1 MINTLIWVRQ
11 KKGENKMKK
20 RALILLSV
28 VMIFTLVF
36 TACGKSA
43 SQEKNNGGSKNTSKV
58 TKNAINNSSE
68 EGAKETVNEQKEEN
82 KVIKFTDA
90 VGKEIVM
97 DKPAEKIISLYS
109 AHTENL
115 FALGLNDEIIGVS
128 TSEKYPKEAT
138 EKQAYNYK
146 DDPETIIAAQ
156 PDVVLIRTMIANGYP
171 DFVKALENAG
181 IKVVT
186 LYVTDY
192 KDFDEYI
199 TTLGLI
205 TGEEKVAEEKL
216 KEFHADVDEIK
227 EKTSKVKEKKKVYF
241 ESIGKKFKTATPN
254 SFAGTAL
261 KLVGCENIASDVE
274 MPKRATTVVEYGEEK
289 LLSKAKE
296 IEVYVSQKGVM
307 NKTVSIDEIKGRP
320 GYDKI
325 KAVQNDNIIIIDE
338 KIISAPNFRYVQGLK
353 ELQEAV
359 YPELYK

>member
-1 MINTLIWVRQ
+1 
-11 KKGENKMKK
+11 MKK
-20 RALILLSV
+20 RISIVLSV
-28 VMIFTLVF
+28 VMIFALLF
-36 TACGKSA
+36 TACGKNT
-43 SQEKNNGGSKNTSKV
+43 SQEKNNGANKNNAKV
-58 TKNAINNSSE
+58 TENSTKDKKDSE
-68 EGAKETVNEQKEEN
+68 VKETGSEQKKEN

-90 VGKEIVM
+90 MGKEIVM

-115 FALGLNDEIIGVS
+115 FALALNEEIIGVS

-138 EKQAYNYK
+138 EKQAYSYK

-156 PDVVLIRTMIANGYP
+156 PDVVLIRTMIARGYP

-186 LYVTDY
+186 LYVTDH

-205 TGEEKVAEEKL
+205 TGKEKAAEEKL

-227 EKTSKVKEKKKVYF
+227 EKASKVTEKKKVYF

-261 KLVGCENIASDVE
+261 KLIGCENIAADVE
-274 MPKRATTVVEYGEEK
+274 MPKKATTVVEYGEEK

-296 IEVYVSQKGVM
+296 IEVYVAQKGVM
-307 NKTVSIDEIKGRP
+307 NKTVSVDEIKARP

-325 KAVQNDNIIIIDE
+325 KAVQNDNIVIIDE

-353 ELQEAV
+353 ELQKAI